1 MSETENLEETITN
14 AGRLL
19 EAGRVFS
26 RASKRAFQLLGSV
39 SNFQRTIEKTMPLGK
54 DALEKEHIGTVLWL
68 LADDPQI
75 FKNPEEMRQGDKIQ
89 EMAGQMTVQ
98 AMESAGSLVS
108 AASLVFAHAVFD
120 ATLFDFCRVTAL
132 WSWREWLE
140 IIKDRKVSVSEIDQ
154 ATKSRTYRRA
164 VLGKRQQAHGSQYQN
179 SRLLPQASRLLPQ
192 PTI

>member
-1 MSETENLEETITN
+1 MSETENLEDTITN

-75 FKNPEEMRQGDKIQ
+75 FKNPEEMRHGGANDGTGD
-89 EMAGQMTVQ
+89 GV
-98 AMESAGSLVS
+98 G
-108 AASLVFAHAVFD
+108 
-120 ATLFDFCRVTAL
+120 
-132 WSWREWLE
+132 
-140 IIKDRKVSVSEIDQ
+140 
-154 ATKSRTYRRA
+154 
-164 VLGKRQQAHGSQYQN
+164 G
-179 SRLLPQASRLLPQ
+179 
-192 PTI
+192 